1 MQSRVLKIVK
11 LSLFLLLFTVVSQAQ
26 SNNPMI
32 MRADS
37 LFQQKR
43 YIQSLE
49 LYQKLFDD
57 HRYTPAML
65 LRMAYVEEG
74 LNNISRSV
82 YYLNLYYLA
91 TQDEDA
97 LIKLE
102 EMGAKHKLAGYETEQ
117 TDGMR
122 SFYLTHLNLITGVL
136 LFALVLAVAVG
147 VTQRFMFKSKPVG
160 EFVAVCIIAALF
172 IAHLTQQS
180 LWAKA
185 IIAKNNTYL
194 MTGPSA
200 GASVKSIMRDGHR
213 VEVMGTKDV
222 WTKIRI
228 SGNEV
233 STEGYV
239 RSSSL
244 LPVKL

>member
-11 LSLFLLLFTVVSQAQ
+11 LSLFLLVLSTVVNAQ
-26 SNNPMI
+26 SNNPLLV
-32 MRADS
+32 RADS

-49 LYQKLFDD
+49 LYQKLFED

-97 LIKLE
+97 LVKLE
-102 EMGAKHKLAGYETEQ
+102 EVAIKNRLEGYSTDET
-117 TDGMR
+117 DSFL
-122 SFYLTHLNLITGVL
+122 SFYLTHHTLITIILV
-136 LFALVLAVAVG
+136 ALAVLALAIAL
-147 VTQRFMFKSKPVG
+147 TQRLIFKHKPIG
-160 EFVAVCIIAALF
+160 EFVCMCIVSALCLL
-172 IAHLTQQS
+172 HLSQKS
-180 LWAKA
+180 FWEKA
-185 IIAKNNTYL
+185 IIAKDNTYV
-194 MTGPSA
+194 MSGPSA
-200 GASVKSIMRDGHR
+200 GASVVMIARDGHR
-213 VEVMGTKDV
+213 VSVIGKQDV
-222 WTKIRI
+222 WVKIKLGE
-228 SGNEV
+228 S
-233 STEGYV
+233 EGYI
-239 RSSSL
+239 RNSNL

>member
-11 LSLFLLLFTVVSQAQ
+11 LSLFLLLLPLTLSAQ
-26 SNNPMI
+26 SNNPMLV
-32 MRADS
+32 RADS
-37 LFQQKR
+37 LFTQKR

-74 LNNISRSV
+74 LNNVSRSA

-97 LIKLE
+97 LVKLE
-102 EMGAKHKLAGYETEQ
+102 ELAIKNRLEGYV
-117 TDGMR
+117 TDEIDGLR
-122 SFYLTHLNLITGVL
+122 SFYLTHRELITYVL
-136 LFALVLAVAVG
+136 LGIGILAMAIAL
-147 VTQRFMFKSKPVG
+147 TQRLAMKNKPVG
-160 EFVAVCIIAALF
+160 EFVTLCIISVLF
-172 IAHLTQQS
+172 ILHISQQTM
-180 LWAKA
+180 WEKA
-185 IIAKNNTYL
+185 IISKDNTYV

-200 GASVKSIMRDGHR
+200 GASVVAIVRDGHR

-222 WTKIRI
+222 WTKVKLGE
-228 SGNEV
+228 S
-233 STEGYV
+233 EGYI
-239 RSSSL
+239 RTSSL

>member
-11 LSLFLLLFTVVSQAQ
+11 LSLFLLVLSTVVNAQ
-26 SNNPMI
+26 SNNPLLV
-32 MRADS
+32 RADS

-49 LYQKLFDD
+49 LYQKLFED

-97 LIKLE
+97 LTKLE
-102 EMGAKHKLAGYETEQ
+102 EVAIKNRLEGYSTDET
-117 TDGMR
+117 DLFL
-122 SFYLTHLNLITGVL
+122 SFYLTHHTLITIILV
-136 LFALVLAVAVG
+136 ALAVLALAIAL
-147 VTQRFMFKSKPVG
+147 TQRLIFKHKPIG
-160 EFVAVCIIAALF
+160 EFVCMCIVSVLCLLNLSQKSF
-172 IAHLTQQS
+172 
-180 LWAKA
+180 WEKA
-185 IIAKNNTYL
+185 IIAKDNTYL

-200 GASVKSIMRDGHR
+200 GASVLAIVRDGHR

-222 WTKIRI
+222 WTKVKLGE
-228 SGNEV
+228 S
-233 STEGYV
+233 EGYI
-239 RSSSL
+239 RTSSL